1 MEIERKWLVKGWPK
15 TSYPIVREFYM
26 RQGYIS
32 VYPTVRIREE
42 ALSGGPVKY
51 ILCVKSAGGLSRKE
65 IEMEIPHEKF
75 LELEDLIG
83 HPLIP
88 KKQKVYLLPDGL
100 KLEINL
106 VDEGAPSCFMYAEIE
121 YASEAQALS
130 WKASDFGL
138 EEYLSKEVTGI
149 PGQSMGAYWQ
159 QTREKI
165 E

>member
-1 MEIERKWLVKGWPK
+1 MEIERKWLVKDWPDL
-15 TSYPIVREFYM
+15 PFPVVREFSM

-42 ALSGGPVKY
+42 SLKDAGTRYV
-51 ILCVKSAGGLSRKE
+51 LCFKSAGGLSRKE
-65 IEMEIPHEKF
+65 IEMDVPEDKF

-83 HPLIP
+83 LPLIP

-106 VDEGAPSCFMYAEIE
+106 VDEGAPTAFMYAEVE
-121 YASEAQALS
+121 YESEAQALA
-130 WKASDFGL
+130 WTPAAFGL
-138 EEYLSKEVTGI
+138 EQYLSEEVTGA

-159 QTREKI
+159 RTRG
-165 E
+165 